1 MKILLIN
8 SNGDKKL
15 LGTVPF
21 DVAEFVNSKRDT
33 GFSSN
38 QAEEKLKI
46 KKQLEEVPEKLKM
59 EASIEFNVF
68 IKFIG

>member
-15 LGTVPF
+15 LGIVPF

-33 GFSSN
+33 GFVSN
-38 QAEEKLKI
+38 QTEEKIKI
-46 KKQLEEVPEKLKM
+46 KEEVKEIPEKLKM
-59 EASIEFNVF
+59 EATI
-68 IKFIG
+68 

>member
-1 MKILLIN
+1 MKILLVN

-21 DVAEFVNSKRDT
+21 DVAQFVNTKRDT
-33 GFSSN
+33 GFSSS

-46 KKQLEEVPEKLKM
+46 KKPLEEIP
-59 EASIEFNVF
+59 
-68 IKFIG
+68 